1 MHVCVCPPFPLS
13 LHYLSSRSHLPLLI
27 SSESQDRV
35 PGYIVGGRVL
45 GLRGRPCLK
54 LLRVT
59 QPLAYTHKKKVL
71 DNAASELGG
80 S

>member
-35 PGYIVGGRVL
+35 PGYIVGGS
-45 GLRGRPCLK
+45 G
-54 LLRVT
+54 
-59 QPLAYTHKKKVL
+59 
-71 DNAASELGG
+71 LGG
-80 S
+80 GAAGGIGGG